1 MARRSQA
8 VTLAAVAARDG
19 ARVDEATAWE
29 ISAAAGR
36 VNARSEDFAEGP
48 RAFAEKR
55 PPKWT
60 GKMRAKC
67 KRPPMLSCT
76 DVVPLLLLI
85 SPLLSS
91 ADQAAY
97 DSGELLQRDLATVRE
112 RGSAVPVALRTIRR
126 EAVEAQAKL

>member
-1 MARRSQA
+1 MALRFQA

-67 KRPPMLSCT
+67 KRPPMPSC
-76 DVVPLLLLI
+76 
-85 SPLLSS
+85 
-91 ADQAAY
+91 
-97 DSGELLQRDLATVRE
+97 
-112 RGSAVPVALRTIRR
+112 SAVAALLVLRR
-126 EAVEAQAKL
+126 

>member
-1 MARRSQA
+1 MAHRFQA

-67 KRPPMLSCT
+67 KHPSLTAACAA
-76 DVVPLLLLI
+76 
-85 SPLLSS
+85 
-91 ADQAAY
+91 AD
-97 DSGELLQRDLATVRE
+97 DH
-112 RGSAVPVALRTIRR
+112 RGHVSFC
-126 EAVEAQAKL
+126 

>member
-1 MARRSQA
+1 MAHRFQA

-67 KRPPMLSCT
+67 KRPSLSC
-76 DVVPLLLLI
+76 LC
-85 SPLLSS
+85 
-91 ADQAAY
+91 
-97 DSGELLQRDLATVRE
+97 RC
-112 RGSAVPVALRTIRR
+112 
-126 EAVEAQAKL
+126 